1 MPSDLGRADRYAR
14 IVDDLVVGE
23 RTPSRPASAPRRLV
37 DVLTVALVA
46 GVFWLPSTL
55 EAQQAWRVAVGL
67 GLTAAAAGAMLA
79 RRRAPTAA
87 VLVAGAA
94 TIVGTA
100 LGTCQDFMVA
110 AAWCLYPLAIR
121 RAARTQQLFG
131 VLVVGLLGT
140 VTVAGFPQ
148 DDGRQVAQSMVLS
161 VASLCVAWLLGA
173 MVGRHIDLARE
184 AESAR
189 VRLEVAREVH
199 DVVGHALGLV
209 SAEAG
214 VMRALP
220 DADEHELRETL
231 GNIETQSRRAL
242 EEIQALV
249 RGLRSGSQP
258 PVYPGV
264 ADSVEPRLAELI
276 EATRASAVPIR
287 ARLDLHEA
295 VDEEVAAFVVRVVQ
309 EGLANVVR
317 HARGA
322 ACTVDVE
329 SDDGGVVVRVRDDG
343 PGVVGAT
350 GPGFGLRG
358 MRERAR
364 LVGGSVV
371 WGNRPEGGFEVTAW
385 APLTAAMRG
394 LSTFG

>member
-1 MPSDLGRADRYAR
+1 MEDLVGGRAS
-14 IVDDLVVGE
+14 
-23 RTPSRPASAPRRLV
+23 PPAAGAARRLV
-37 DVLTVALVA
+37 DVLATALVI
-46 GVFWLPSTL
+46 GVFWIPPTL
-55 EAQQAWRVAVGL
+55 EAEDPWRVVLGL
-67 GLTAAAAGAMLA
+67 GLAAAAAAAMIL
-79 RRRAPTAA
+79 RRRAQTVA
-87 VLVAGAA
+87 VLVAGLA
-94 TIVGTA
+94 TIVSTA

-140 VTVAGFPQ
+140 FTVGSFPASG
-148 DDGRQVAQSMVLS
+148 GRQIAQSMVLS
-161 VASLCVAWLLGA
+161 VAALCVAWLLGA
-173 MVGRHIDLARE
+173 MVGRQIDLARE

-220 DADEHELRETL
+220 DADEHELREAL
-231 GNIETQSRRAL
+231 GDIEGQARRAL
-242 EEIQALV
+242 EEVQALV
-249 RGLRSGSQP
+249 RGLRAGSLDDRSAV
-258 PVYPGV
+258 PVGSPAPKLV
-264 ADSVEPRLAELI
+264 ELI
-276 EATRASAVPIR
+276 EATRASGVSIH
-287 ARLDLHEA
+287 ARLDLDEL
-295 VDEEVAAFVVRVVQ
+295 VDDDVAAFVVRVVQ
-309 EGLANVVR
+309 ESLANVVR

-322 ACTVDVE
+322 ECMVVVE
-329 SDDGGVVVRVRDDG
+329 SDDAAVVVRVRDDG
-343 PGVVGAT
+343 PGVTGAVES
-350 GPGFGLRG
+350 GFGLRG

-371 WGNRPEGGFEVTAW
+371 WGNRAEGGGFEVTAW
-385 APLTAAMRG
+385 APLRAGLRR